1 MIGINPTVDFACKS
15 IIGSPDH
22 PAITLHFLNAILRGD
37 PIIRDVEILN
47 PIVEREFEE
56 DKLSIL
62 DVLASDSQ
70 GRRFNVEIQRTVP
83 AGLSQR
89 LTYYGATQLT
99 EQLGEG
105 DSYVDLRPAIGIC
118 ILDAVLFRQVA
129 DLHLDFR
136 LLNQKNGLLFTDCLQ
151 IHVLQLPKYMP
162 PTDNQVIT
170 DPIEQWAFF
179 FRRASELT
187 PKQLTARLPGPVFRQ
202 ATGILEMI
210 ARDPH
215 QRSLYNR
222 RLKMEMDERAR
233 LQAALAEGLAAGEA
247 KGLAAGEAKGTV
259 IGRIQLLQ
267 SLMGIAETPAE
278 NLREQTLTQLAELN
292 NELQRLFQGRGRE

>member
-1 MIGINPTVDFACKS
+1 MIGIIPTVDFACKS

-37 PIIRDVEILN
+37 PFIRDVKILN
-47 PIVEREFEE
+47 PIIEREFDE

-62 DVLASDSQ
+62 DVLASDSY
-70 GRRFNVEIQRTVP
+70 GRRFNIEIQRSVP
-83 AGLSQR
+83 AGLPQR

-118 ILDAVLFRQVA
+118 ILDAILFRQVA
-129 DLHLDFR
+129 DFHLDFR
-136 LLNQKNGLLFTDCLQ
+136 LMNQKNDLLFTDCLQ
-151 IHVLQLPKYMP
+151 IHLLELPKYVP
-162 PTDNQVIT
+162 PTDNRVIT

-187 PKQLTARLPGPVFRQ
+187 PTQLTARLPGPVFRE

-233 LQAALAEGLAAGEA
+233 LEAAVAEGLAE
-247 KGLAAGEAKGTV
+247 GTI

-267 SLMGIAETPAE
+267 SLMGIAETPTE
-278 NLREQTLTQLAELN
+278 ILREQPLTQLAELN
-292 NELQRLFQGRGRE
+292 TELQRQFQDRRRD